1 MSEALT
7 VRAALQLPALR
18 GGAPEVIAG
27 RENLDR
33 PIRWV
38 HVVEV
43 RDIASVLRGGE
54 LVLTEGRMFHGPEAS
69 DRRLIAELAERGI
82 AAMVLELGAN
92 FRSVPRHLID
102 ECQKRNLTLVA
113 LHLPVAFI
121 DVTEAIHTQIV
132 NQKITLLDH
141 AQELQRRLTELVLEG
156 GGIAEVLD
164 ALAAAVGEPVL
175 YERAGGG
182 FVYRALNGLTERDVT
197 AGWELITRCV
207 DSAPPFI
214 EKHLTIDGAR
224 DGRLVALGLS
234 IAEGGGF
241 DEVATVALER
251 AAQVV
256 SLIVIGNRRRDA
268 VFANHGRHGGLLTS
282 LLAGSTEPYAAE
294 ARAVALGFTP
304 PVLVPIGIR
313 RARHHRAATVA
324 AEDHQWRLVW
334 RDVHTELE
342 NIGIPA
348 LIDETT
354 TAGPTL
360 AMIGVEDVANRSRI
374 ADRVAQV
381 IQDAAKRHLGE
392 PRAAVL
398 SVGPAV
404 HTWQAATEGLA
415 VSVDALEGALHSPPR
430 AWHDATDLDLDR
442 LIWSL
447 RDNPDLERFA
457 RLRLERLVNYDAQRH
472 TQLVKTLQVL
482 LEQHGQKT
490 ETARALHLE
499 RQSLYNR
506 VERIQSLLGVD
517 LDDSD
522 VRLGL
527 HLALRVLSHI
537 PTDQI

>member
-1 MSEALT
+1 MSETLT

-18 GGAPEVIAG
+18 GGAPEVVAG

-33 PIRWV
+33 AIRWV

-43 RDIASVLRGGE
+43 RDIASVLHGGE
-54 LVLTEGRMFHGPEAS
+54 LVLTEGRMFHGPETS
-69 DRRLIAELAERGI
+69 DRRLIVELAERGI

-92 FRSVPRHLID
+92 FHSVPRHIID
-102 ECQKRNLTLVA
+102 ECQKRHLTLVA
-113 LHLPVAFI
+113 LHLPAAFI
-121 DVTEAIHTQIV
+121 DITEAIHTQIV

-141 AQELQRRLTELVLEG
+141 AQELQRQLTELVLEG

-164 ALAAAVGEPVL
+164 ALAAVLGQPVL

-182 FVYRALNGLTERDVT
+182 FVYRALNGFTERDVT
-197 AGWELITRCV
+197 AGWELITRSV

-214 EKHLTIDGAR
+214 EKHLTMDGKR
-224 DGRLVALGLS
+224 DGRLVALGLG
-234 IAEGGGF
+234 IADGGEF
-241 DEVATVALER
+241 DEAATVALER

-256 SLIVIGNRRRDA
+256 SLLMIGNRRRDA
-268 VFANHGRHGGLLTS
+268 VFANHGRHGGFLTS
-282 LLAGSTEPYAAE
+282 LLAGSTAPYTAE
-294 ARAVALGFTP
+294 ARAVAFGFTP
-304 PVLVPIGIR
+304 QVMIPIGIR

-324 AEDHQWRLVW
+324 SEDHQWRLVW
-334 RDVHTELE
+334 RDVRSELE

-348 LIDETT
+348 LIDEAT
-354 TAGPTL
+354 TANATL
-360 AMIGVEDVANRSRI
+360 IMIGVEDVANRSRI

-381 IQDAAKRHLGE
+381 VEDTAKRHLADSQ
-392 PRAAVL
+392 AAVL

-404 HTWQAATEGLA
+404 HTWQAAIEGLA
-415 VSVDALEGALHSPPR
+415 VSVDALDGALHSPPR

-447 RDNPDLERFA
+447 RDNPDLETFA
-457 RLRLERLVNYDAQRH
+457 RLRLERLVTYDAQRR

-527 HLALRVLSHI
+527 HLALRVLRHI
-537 PTDQI
+537 PTGQL

>member
-1 MSEALT
+1 
-7 VRAALQLPALR
+7 
-18 GGAPEVIAG
+18 
-27 RENLDR
+27 
-33 PIRWV
+33 
-38 HVVEV
+38 
-43 RDIASVLRGGE
+43 
-54 LVLTEGRMFHGPEAS
+54 MFHGPEAS

-92 FRSVPRHLID
+92 FHSVPRHLID

-141 AQELQRRLTELVLEG
+141 AQELQRQLTELVLEG

-164 ALAAAVGEPVL
+164 ELAGVLGQPVL

-197 AGWELITRCV
+197 AGWELITRSV

-241 DEVATVALER
+241 DEAATVALER

-342 NIGIPA
+342 NIGIPV

-457 RLRLERLVNYDAQRH
+457 RLRLERLVTYDAQRH

>member
-1 MSEALT
+1 MSETLT

-18 GGAPEVIAG
+18 GGAPEVVAG

-33 PIRWV
+33 AIRWV

-54 LVLTEGRMFHGPEAS
+54 LVLTEGRMFHGPESS
-69 DRRLIAELAERGI
+69 DRRLIVELAERGI

-92 FRSVPRHLID
+92 FHSVPRHLID

-113 LHLPVAFI
+113 LHLPVAFV

-141 AQELQRRLTELVLEG
+141 AQELQRQLTELVLEG

-164 ALAAAVGEPVL
+164 ALAAALGEPVL
-175 YERAGGG
+175 YERADGG

-197 AGWELITRCV
+197 AGWELITRSV
-207 DSAPPFI
+207 DGAPPFI
-214 EKHLTIDGAR
+214 EKHLTMDGAR
-224 DGRLVALGLS
+224 DGRLVALGFG
-234 IAEGGGF
+234 IAEGGVF
-241 DEVATVALER
+241 DEAATVALER

-256 SLIVIGNRRRDA
+256 SLLVIGNRRRDA
-268 VFANHGRHGGLLTS
+268 VFASHGRHGGFLAS

-294 ARAVALGFTP
+294 ARAIAFGFTP
-304 PVLVPIGIR
+304 PVMIPIGIR

-324 AEDHQWRLVW
+324 SEDHQWRMVW
-334 RDVHTELE
+334 RDVHSELE

-348 LIDETT
+348 LIDEAT
-354 TAGPTL
+354 TANPTL
-360 AMIGVEDVANRSRI
+360 VMIGVEDVAHRSRI

-381 IQDAAKRHLGE
+381 VQDTAKRHLAE
-392 PRAAVL
+392 PQAAVL

-415 VSVDALEGALHSPPR
+415 VAVDALDGALHSPPR

-457 RLRLERLVNYDAQRH
+457 RLRLERLVTYDAQRH

-517 LDDSD
+517 LDDPD
-522 VRLGL
+522 IRLGL

-537 PTDQI
+537 PPGQL

>member
-7 VRAALQLPALR
+7 IRAALQLPALR

-33 PIRWV
+33 AIRWV

-54 LVLTEGRMFHGPEAS
+54 LVLTEGRMFQGPEAS
-69 DRRLIAELAERGI
+69 DRRLIVELAERGI

-92 FRSVPRHLID
+92 FHSVPRYLID
-102 ECQKRNLTLVA
+102 ECKKRDLTLVA

-141 AQELQRRLTELVLEG
+141 AQELQRQLTELVLEG

-164 ALAAAVGEPVL
+164 ALAAVLGRPVL
-175 YERAGGG
+175 YERADGG

-197 AGWELITRCV
+197 AGWELITRSV

-214 EKHLTIDGAR
+214 EQHLTIDGAR
-224 DGRLVALGLS
+224 DGRLVALGLGMG
-234 IAEGGGF
+234 EDDVF
-241 DEVATVALER
+241 DEAARVALER

-268 VFANHGRHGGLLTS
+268 VFANHGRHGGFLTS

-294 ARAVALGFTP
+294 ARAVAFGFTP
-304 PVLVPIGIR
+304 PVLVPFGIR
-313 RARHHRAATVA
+313 RARHHRAATVV

-334 RDVHTELE
+334 RDIHSELE

-348 LIDETT
+348 LIDEAT

-360 AMIGVEDVANRSRI
+360 IMIGVEDVAHRGRI
-374 ADRVAQV
+374 ADRVAHV
-381 IQDAAKRHLGE
+381 IQDAARRHLGE
-392 PRAAVL
+392 QRAAVV

-415 VSVDALEGALHSPPR
+415 VSVDALDGALHSPPR

-457 RLRLERLVNYDAQRH
+457 RLRLERLVTYDAQRH

-506 VERIQSLLGVD
+506 VDRIQSLLGVD

-537 PTDQI
+537 PSGQI

>member
-1 MSEALT
+1 MPETLT

-18 GGAPEVIAG
+18 GGAPEVVAG
-27 RENLDR
+27 QENLDR
-33 PIRWV
+33 AIRWV

-54 LVLTEGRMFHGPEAS
+54 LVLTEGRMFQGTDSS
-69 DRRLIAELAERGI
+69 DRRLIVELSERGI
-82 AAMVLELGAN
+82 AAMVLELGAH

-102 ECQKRNLTLVA
+102 ECEKRNLTLVA

-141 AQELQRRLTELVLEG
+141 AQELQRQLTELVLEG

-164 ALAAAVGEPVL
+164 ALAAALGEPVL

-197 AGWELITRCV
+197 AGWELISRSV
-207 DSAPPFI
+207 DGAPPFI
-214 EKHLTIDGAR
+214 EKHLTMDGAR
-224 DGRLVALGLS
+224 DGRLVALGLG
-234 IAEGGGF
+234 IAGGAF
-241 DEVATVALER
+241 DEAATVALER

-256 SLIVIGNRRRDA
+256 SLLVIGNRRRDA
-268 VFANHGRHGGLLTS
+268 VFASHGRHGGFLAS

-294 ARAVALGFTP
+294 ARAVAFGFTP
-304 PVLVPIGIR
+304 PVMIPMGIR
-313 RARHHRAATVA
+313 RARHHRAVTVSS
-324 AEDHQWRLVW
+324 EDHQWRLVW
-334 RDVHTELE
+334 RDVRSELQ

-348 LIDETT
+348 LIDEAT
-354 TAGPTL
+354 TANPTL
-360 AMIGVEDVANRSRI
+360 VMIGVEDVANRSRI

-381 IQDAAKRHLGE
+381 IQDTAKRHLAE
-392 PRAAVL
+392 SHAAVL

-404 HTWQAATEGLA
+404 HTWQAAIDGLA
-415 VSVDALEGALHSPPR
+415 VSVDALDGALHSPPR
-430 AWHDATDLDLDR
+430 DWHDATDLDLDR

-457 RLRLERLVNYDAQRH
+457 RLRLERLVNYDAQRN
-472 TQLVKTLQVL
+472 TQLVKTLRVL
-482 LEQHGQKT
+482 LQQHGQKT

-506 VERIQSLLGVD
+506 MERIQSLLGVD
-517 LDDSD
+517 LDNPD

-537 PTDQI
+537 PTGQL

>member
-1 MSEALT
+1 MSESLT
-7 VRAALQLPALR
+7 VREALALPALR
-18 GGAPEVIAG
+18 GGAPEVVAG
-27 RENLDR
+27 HANLDR
-33 PIRWV
+33 PVRWV

-54 LVLTEGRMFHGPEAS
+54 LILTEGRMFAGPESA
-69 DRRLIAELAERGI
+69 DRRLIVELSERGVT
-82 AAMVLELGAN
+82 AMVLELGSH
-92 FRSVPRHLID
+92 FRSVPRHIID
-102 ECQKRNLTLVA
+102 ECHKRDFTLVA

-121 DVTEAIHTQIV
+121 EVTEAIHTQIV
-132 NQKITLLDH
+132 NHKITMLDQ
-141 AQELQRRLTELVLEG
+141 AQEIQLHLTDLVLGG

-164 ALAAAVGEPVL
+164 AVAAAVGNPVV
-175 YERAGGG
+175 YERADGG
-182 FVYRALNGLTERDVT
+182 FVYRALNGMTDRDVT
-197 AGWELITRCV
+197 AGWELITRAV
-207 DSAPPFI
+207 DTAPPWI
-214 EKHLTIDGAR
+214 ERHLTIDGAR
-224 DGRLVALGLS
+224 DGRLVALGIS
-234 IAEGGGF
+234 GKF
-241 DEVATVALER
+241 DEAATVALER

-256 SLIVIGNRRRDA
+256 SLVVIGNRRRDA
-268 VFANHGRHGGLLTS
+268 VFADHGRHGGVLTS
-282 LLAGSTEPYAAE
+282 LLAGSIEPLAAE
-294 ARAVALGFTP
+294 ARAVALGFTA
-304 PVLVPIGIR
+304 PVLVSLAVR

-324 AEDHQWRLVW
+324 SEDHQWRQVW
-334 RDVHTELE
+334 RDVKTDLDG
-342 NIGIPA
+342 IGIPA
-348 LIDETT
+348 LIDEAS
-354 TAGPTL
+354 TANPTL
-360 AMIGVEDVANRSRI
+360 MMIGVEDVSNRGRI

-392 PRAAVL
+392 PQSAVL

-404 HTWQAATEGLA
+404 HTWQAAIEGLA
-415 VSVDALEGALHSPPR
+415 VAVDALDGALHSPPR
-430 AWHDATDLDLDR
+430 PWHDATDLDLDR

-457 RLRLERLVNYDAQRH
+457 RLRLERLVAYDAQRR

-527 HLALRVLSHI
+527 HLALRVLSHF
-537 PTDQI
+537 PTGQI

>member
-1 MSEALT
+1 MSESLT

-18 GGAPEVIAG
+18 GGAPEVVSG
-27 RENLDR
+27 DGNLDR

-54 LVLTEGRMFHGPEAS
+54 LILTEGRMFHGPEAA
-69 DRRLIAELAERGI
+69 DRRLIVELSERGI
-82 AAMVLELGAN
+82 AAMVIELGAN

-102 ECQKRNLTLVA
+102 ECRKRDLTLVA

-132 NQKITLLDH
+132 NQKITLLDQAH
-141 AQELQRRLTELVLEG
+141 ELQLHLTDLVLGG

-175 YERAGGG
+175 YERADGG
-182 FVYRALNGLTERDVT
+182 FVYRALNGHTERDVT
-197 AGWELITRCV
+197 ASWELVTRSV

-224 DGRLVALGLS
+224 DGRLVALGL
-234 IAEGGGF
+234 GGDF
-241 DEVATVALER
+241 DEAATVAMER

-268 VFANHGRHGGLLTS
+268 VFAHHGRHGGFLTS
-282 LLAGSTEPYAAE
+282 LLAGSIEPFAAE
-294 ARAVALGFTP
+294 ARAAAFGFTP
-304 PVLVPIGIR
+304 PVLVPVAVR

-324 AEDHQWRLVW
+324 AEDHHWRQVW
-334 RDVHTELE
+334 RDVTTELE
-342 NIGIPA
+342 GIGIPA
-348 LIDETT
+348 LIDEAN
-354 TAGPTL
+354 TASPTL
-360 AMIGVEDVANRSRI
+360 IMVGVEDVANRGRI

-381 IQDAAKRHLGE
+381 IQDTAKRHLAE
-392 PRAAVL
+392 PRSAVL

-404 HTWQAATEGLA
+404 HTWQAAIEGLA
-415 VSVDALEGALHSPPR
+415 VAVEASDGALHSPPR

-457 RLRLERLVNYDAQRH
+457 RLRLERLITYDAQRH

-506 VERIQSLLGVD
+506 VDRIQSLLGVD

-527 HLALRVLSHI
+527 HLALRVFSHL
-537 PTDQI
+537 PAGQI